1 MKKLIIILIIG
12 AMTSSCGGDSIDIS
26 KLDSPCACAE
36 AGVKIMK
43 KIQHLVVVLILSF
56 SFQSCTQSECE
67 KNSSNSD
74 DQEFEIINEMMDYA
88 DEQIDKDILY
98 GKASKT
104 IQLDGEEDLKVVHV
118 SWSADS
124 KDRSSE
130 RKFQVFMHKLSQ
142 EEIENNLSRSDSL
155 K

>member
-1 MKKLIIILIIG
+1 
-12 AMTSSCGGDSIDIS
+12 
-26 KLDSPCACAE
+26 
-36 AGVKIMK
+36 MK

-56 SFQSCTQSECE
+56 SFQSCTQSECK

-104 IQLDGEEDLKVVHV
+104 IQLNGEEDLKVVHV
-118 SWSADS
+118 SWSTDS

-130 RKFQVFMHKLSQ
+130 RKFQVFMDKLSQ